1 MFFIIFIHVLRGK
14 KYAEEHGIELVMLR
28 PSVMLGPGDVRFRST
43 HIILQYIDGKVP
55 ITPTGGYSFV
65 DVRDVAMGKLQ
76 REWKKRKEVNSKMI
90 VNKRIKIDFFIN

>member
-1 MFFIIFIHVLRGK
+1 
-14 KYAEEHGIELVMLR
+14 MLR

-76 REWKKRKEVNSKMI
+76 RGMEKKER
-90 VNKRIKIDFFIN
+90 NKFKNDNEEERQLILLFFIN